1 MSNDGGLI
9 ATLEASFVATLAAL
23 EYDSELVFP
32 AGSTGVKRV
41 DHWRHQV
48 GAISGGTDVF
58 IGYTPFAFVGYTG
71 ADSAREGG
79 HDLREILT
87 ISILI
92 GTYNDS
98 PGVARIGDA
107 DHLGVSKLRDLVI
120 AAFESKTPSGD
131 LGCDEIYYV
140 GERVAVN
147 SDKRFAIEMAFEVSK
162 MTPPT

>member
-1 MSNDGGLI
+1 MANDGGLI

-23 EYDSELVFP
+23 EYEDALVFKT
-32 AGSTGVKRV
+32 AE
-41 DHWRHQV
+41 HWKHQV
-48 GAISGGTDVF
+48 GATGGGLDAF
-58 IGYTPFAFVGYTG
+58 LRYAPFAFVGYTG
-71 ADSAREGG
+71 TDSAREGG

-92 GTYNDS
+92 GTYNDL

-140 GERVAVN
+140 GEKVAVN

-162 MTPPT
+162 ITPPA

>member
-1 MSNDGGLI
+1 MATDSGLI

-23 EYDSELVFP
+23 EYNDALAFKTAE
-32 AGSTGVKRV
+32 
-41 DHWRHQV
+41 HWKHQV
-48 GAISGGTDVF
+48 GATGGGLDAF
-58 IGYTPFAFVGYTG
+58 LRYSPFAFVCYKD

-92 GTYNDS
+92 GVYNDS

-107 DHLGVSKLRDLVI
+107 THLGVSKIRDLVI

-131 LGCDEIYYV
+131 LGCDEVYYIADQLV
-140 GERVAVN
+140 VDGPKHA
-147 SDKRFAIEMAFEVSK
+147 AIEMAFEVSK
-162 MTPPT
+162 ITPPT